1 LAKEVAFTVAV
12 LGLRGSGSF
21 NVGGAFVEQPTNFR
35 EGILWIHPNPAPL
48 TAFTS
53 RMDSEVTTDPLYNW
67 FEEQTPAQ
75 RAQPAA
81 AQSNTA
87 ASFALATFAAS
98 GLDPDIFKAGH
109 VVQNQ
114 QTGEQMLVTGYNVA
128 TKTLTVQRGL
138 GNTAQAIAATDT
150 LSIIGTSYPEGDL
163 AAAPMSMQPGL
174 FQNYT
179 QIFKDSFALTRTA
192 LNTRY
197 RTGDSY
203 QQDKVRCLRN
213 HAIQMEKAFLW
224 GVRSFGTGANGQ
236 PQRTTGGVVS
246 FMQTNIVDFGGT
258 VTEVAWDAALE
269 KCFRYGSDEKLCLMG
284 GVALNVLNGLTKNK
298 ATINVVPLDQT
309 FGYRLYEYGTP
320 NGTLYLYRHP
330 LMCMDPFFMG
340 YGVVIDLPRIRYRY
354 ITQTALEQN
363 VQQNGMDARQ
373 DQFITE
379 CGLEVHHE
387 YAHAVFKNMSAA
399 A

>member
-1 LAKEVAFTVAV
+1 MAV
-12 LGLRGSGSF
+12 LGLRGSTSF
-21 NVGGAFVEQPTNFR
+21 NVGGPYVEEPTNFR

-53 RMDSEVTTDPLYNW
+53 RMDSEVSTDALYSW

-75 RAQPAA
+75 RAVPASAQNAA
-81 AQSNTA
+81 ATTIP
-87 ASFALATFAAS
+87 LAVMSANQL
-98 GLDPDIFKAGH
+98 LDPDIFKAGH
-109 VVQNQ
+109 VIQDQ
-114 QTGEQMLVTGYNVA
+114 QTGEQMYVTGYNVA
-128 TKTLTVQRGL
+128 THTLTVVRGF
-138 GNTAQAIAATDT
+138 GNTAQPIAATDT
-150 LSIIGTSYPEGDL
+150 LSIVGTSYPEGDV
-163 AAAPMSMQPGL
+163 AASPMSMQPGL

-203 QQDKVRCLRN
+203 QQDKVRTLRN
-213 HAIQMEKAFLW
+213 HAIQQEKAFLW
-224 GVRSFGTGANGQ
+224 GIKTLSTGANGQ
-236 PQRTTGGVVS
+236 PQRTTAGVVS
-246 FMQTNIVDFGGT
+246 FIQTNNVDFGGT

-269 KCFRYGSDEKLCLMG
+269 RLFRYGSDEKLCLMG
-284 GVALNVLNGLTKNK
+284 GVALNVLNGVTKNK
-298 ATINVVPLDQT
+298 ATINVVPLEQT

-354 ITQTALEQN
+354 ITQTTLEQN
-363 VQQNGMDARQ
+363 VQQNGQDARQ
-373 DQFITE
+373 DQFLTE

-387 YAHAVFKNMSAA
+387 MAHGVLLNMNAA